1 MHSPSKN
8 HPQTGSQPEGTIKSN
23 EESLYKK
30 IADRNEEFLSKLNW
44 EKQVA
49 NKFPT
54 LLSNYKLR
62 IDDDIN
68 IEFQDVFQKII
79 LSLEKEVCQVI
90 QAKTLELENALKGLK
105 SNEHS
110 SNNLTNR
117 TVPEDSKQPRT
128 RARSQN
134 RASIG

>member
-1 MHSPSKN
+1 MHSPSKQ
-8 HPQTGSQPEGTIKSN
+8 HLQTGTQPEGTIKLT

-30 IADRNEEFLSKLNW
+30 VADRNEEFLSKLNW

-79 LSLEKEVCQVI
+79 HSLEKEISQVI
-90 QAKTLELENALKGLK
+90 QAKTSELENALKSLK

-117 TVPEDSKQPRT
+117 TVPEDSEQLGTRT
-128 RARSQN
+128 RCQN
-134 RASIG
+134 CASVW